1 MNTFSESGLK
11 EKLETNLC
19 ITHGAA
25 GVLTRISRFF
35 RKSVL
40 IFVPINLSN
49 AHPYDGSF
57 LSMQTNHKPDPYQ
70 KVTDNSRNSV
80 SKRFLFQNS

>member
-1 MNTFSESGLK
+1 MLGLIVILSSGEKTFWESIILD
-11 EKLETNLC
+11 N
-19 ITHGAA
+19 
-25 GVLTRISRFF
+25 F

-57 LSMQTNHKPDPYQ
+57 LSMHTNHKPDPYQ

-80 SKRFLFQNS
+80 SKRFLFQNL